1 MIENQIKLPVKIAI
15 QVVMQGIKI
24 RLGRSV
30 VTITGVVLG
39 IAFLMSILAGQV
51 LKSGVLEEDE
61 IRAEVD
67 RRMNFIMNE
76 MGPATGRDLVV
87 SANLPWSEEDTR
99 IIEQLLEDGLSNLT
113 LHGVIPDA
121 ARIPAERY
129 TTIQSVDAESG
140 TQASA
145 IYLIGDLDLQSFPI
159 EFFDE
164 ARQKVALIAGEIDE
178 IPSNFAK
185 IATVR
190 LTQKPTEEELARIAE
205 EKRKDHF
212 RNSWI
217 IIISLLVT
225 VIGITNAML
234 MSVTERFR
242 DIGTMKCLGALSGF
256 VRQMFLLESAFMG
269 SVGSAVGCLV
279 GVLFSLVAYG
289 FTYGF
294 GLITVALFSE
304 WEALSGWILVSLAA
318 GIILSILAA
327 IYPASVASRMV
338 PAVALRTSV

>member
-190 LTQKPTEEELARIAE
+190 LTQKPTEESVL
-205 EKRKDHF
+205 
-212 RNSWI
+212 NS
-217 IIISLLVT
+217 
-225 VIGITNAML
+225 M
-234 MSVTERFR
+234 
-242 DIGTMKCLGALSGF
+242 
-256 VRQMFLLESAFMG
+256 
-269 SVGSAVGCLV
+269 
-279 GVLFSLVAYG
+279 
-289 FTYGF
+289 
-294 GLITVALFSE
+294 
-304 WEALSGWILVSLAA
+304 
-318 GIILSILAA
+318 
-327 IYPASVASRMV
+327 
-338 PAVALRTSV
+338 